1 MTRHQ
6 PIHGDEHGQVCQGHG
21 GDYHQRPGV
30 LAQFGGSHALRGRT
44 MQDDD
49 ERYRTEKEQGRDQD
63 QPYDQE
69 VEPTP
74 GWIFGTRIDLGER
87 FRRRLYLQFGKRL
100 IW

>member
-1 MTRHQ
+1 
-6 PIHGDEHGQVCQGHG
+6 
-21 GDYHQRPGV
+21 
-30 LAQFGGSHALRGRT
+30 

-49 ERYRTEKEQGRDQD
+49 ERDRAEKEEGRHEN

-74 GWIFGTRIDLGER
+74 GWIFGAWIDLGDR

-100 IW
+100 I

>member
-6 PIHGDEHGQVCQGHG
+6 PIHGDQHGQISQGHG
-21 GDYHQRPGV
+21 WDNHQRPGIF
-30 LAQFGGSHALRGRT
+30 AQFGGRHAVRGRA

-49 ERYRTEKEQGRDQD
+49 EKYRTEKEEGRHQN
-63 QPYDQE
+63 QAYDQE

-74 GWIFGTRIDLGER
+74 GWIFGARVDRGDR

-100 IW
+100 I